1 MTQAATAGTTGL
13 SISRLRTLILV
24 ALVIG
29 ISIYTAVMFS
39 LVQKL
44 ADRFGPQ
51 VRADLEWRALRGSQE
66 LAKTADLGLV
76 MSDGAMVKES
86 FGAYAQSSDV
96 AAIIAR
102 DASDALVA
110 QHGTFDGA
118 DVLFKQPAGKL
129 LTGPGYLA
137 SWTAAEIEGS
147 AVGKIAVVVSTRRL
161 TDAEALLGN
170 VEKTALVAGIVG
182 LVLGV
187 VVILFFTR
195 AVSQRDAQL
204 NDYAH
209 NLERKVDERTRELDE
224 RNRGMRLVLD
234 NVAQGFITIDPH
246 GVMAS
251 ERSAIVDRWFGEP
264 APGVTLGALVGGEYA
279 TWLALGLDA
288 VRDGFMPVELCL
300 DQLPKR
306 FDHGERTF
314 DVSYSPILN
323 GDTVE
328 RILVIVS
335 DVTEQIVHQRA
346 EREQRE
352 LVALF
357 QRIAADRPGV
367 EEFFNEANTLALS
380 LETPASAVVEKRT
393 IHTLKGNC
401 AIYGLETFA
410 ELCHGIESE
419 LAESERPLT
428 DEERQTVLAA
438 WAKVAEQLT
447 RLCGEVRREVVEVE
461 HTELVQLIDK
471 ARQGVSSRDLA
482 AVLASWSHER
492 VSRRFER
499 LGTHATALARRLGKA
514 RLAVQIDDAGIRL
527 DAEKWSPFW
536 GAMVHAVRNAVDHGV
551 ESAEA
556 RLAAGKPETA
566 KLALTA
572 TRSGGQMRIVVA
584 DDGRGIDWDALR
596 AKATAVGLPAA
607 THADLVGALFADGVS
622 TRSEATETSGRGVG
636 MAALRH
642 EVVALGGTID
652 VESRPGAGT
661 TITCRFGA
669 PELPVLRPPTQPIRI
684 VRDTRPHAV

>member
-1 MTQAATAGTTGL
+1 MSKAATAGTTGL
-13 SISRLRTLILV
+13 SIARLRTLILV

-29 ISIYTAVMFS
+29 LSVYTAVMFT

-86 FGAYAQSSDV
+86 FGAYAQSADV
-96 AAIIAR
+96 AAIVAL
-102 DASDALVA
+102 DASGALVA
-110 QHGTFDGA
+110 QHGSFEGA
-118 DVLFKQPAGKL
+118 GALFEQPPGKL

-147 AVGKIAVVVSTRRL
+147 AVGKIAVIVSTRRL
-161 TDAEALLGN
+161 SEAETLLGN
-170 VEKTALVAGIVG
+170 VEKTALAAGVVG

-187 VVILFFTR
+187 MVILFFTR

-209 NLERKVDERTRELDE
+209 NLEKKVDERTRELDE

-234 NVAQGFITIDPH
+234 NVAQGFITIDAH

-264 APGVTLGALVGGEYA
+264 AAGATLGALVGGEYA
-279 TWLALGLDA
+279 TWLGLGLDA
-288 VRDGFMPVELCL
+288 VRDGFMPVELNMA
-300 DQLPKR
+300 QLPKR
-306 FDHGERTF
+306 FTHGECTF
-314 DVSYSPILN
+314 DVEYSPIMR
-323 GDTVE
+323 GEVVE
-328 RILVIVS
+328 QILVIVS
-335 DVTEQIVHQRA
+335 DVTQEVIHQRA
-346 EREQRE
+346 DREQRE

-367 EEFFNEANTLALS
+367 EEFFAEANALAAS
-380 LETPASAVVEKRT
+380 LETPTSAVVEKRT

-410 ELCHGIESE
+410 ELCHGIESD
-419 LAESERPLT
+419 LTESEQPLS
-428 DEERQTVLAA
+428 DEQRQTVLAA
-438 WAKVAEQLT
+438 WAKVAEQLA

-461 HTELVQLIDK
+461 HTELVSLVEK

-514 RLAVQIDDAGIRL
+514 TLGIHIDDAGIRL

-536 GAMVHAVRNAVDHGV
+536 GAMVHAVRNAVDHGI
-551 ESAEA
+551 ETAEA
-556 RLAAGKPETA
+556 RALAGKPEAA
-566 KLALTA
+566 KLSLTA
-572 TRSGGQMRIVVA
+572 TRVAGQLRITVA
-584 DDGRGIDWDALR
+584 DDGRGIDWEALR
-596 AKATAVGLPAA
+596 AKARSVGLPAA
-607 THADLVGALFADGVS
+607 SHADLVNALFADGVS

-642 EVVALGGTID
+642 EVVALGGSLEVD
-652 VESRPGAGT
+652 SKPGAGA
-661 TITCRFGA
+661 TITCRFAA

-684 VRDTRPHAV
+684 VRETRPHAV